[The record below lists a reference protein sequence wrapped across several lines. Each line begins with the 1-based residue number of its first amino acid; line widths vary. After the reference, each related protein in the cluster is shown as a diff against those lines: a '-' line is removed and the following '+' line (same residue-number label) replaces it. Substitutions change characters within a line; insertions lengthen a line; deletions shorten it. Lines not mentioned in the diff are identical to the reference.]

1 LDRKVTVWAVAAGLV
16 ALIGLS
22 CVYLGGGRLTDVLGG
37 VALGIAWLFALLT
50 TTRVM
55 QALHRSNHHR
65 PTTRAPSRP

>member
-1 LDRKVTVWAVAAGLV
+1 
-16 ALIGLS
+16 
-22 CVYLGGGRLTDVLGG
+22 VLGG